1 MTHIKSAV
9 RRGRPTAT
17 DIVPGNVI
25 CHFLYK
31 SRANVQFVMP
41 SFDPYFTTMLSR
53 RRFDFLNT

>member
-9 RRGRPTAT
+9 RRGRLTAT
-17 DIVPGNVI
+17 DIVPGSVI

-41 SFDPYFTTMLSR
+41 SFDPHFTTMLSR
-53 RRFDFLNT
+53 RRFDFLNA